1 MRSNRH
7 QTTSNFPT
15 NTTRLFKH
23 QVILGDI
30 WQLPPEGNTT
40 GWSDR
45 TGRIDSMVVMVIRK
59 DRTTRTDG
67 TDGTDGTDKSER
79 TDRTDRSDI

>member
-1 MRSNRH
+1 MYIRH
-7 QTTSNFPT
+7 QTTSDFLT